1 MITGLAKKNLR
12 SAPAVFGSQQHTES
26 LKFIGVADPFSFLI
40 VDDREESRALL
51 GRGLLKKFSGCTCVE
66 CEDSEMAVA
75 LLGKVIYAAAV
86 VHRAADADGAPVVEL
101 LRQARAEMPIV
112 MVSGIDRS
120 AIAREAGADDFL
132 LLDEWE
138 RIGTVVA
145 GVMLK
150 SV

>member
-26 LKFIGVADPFSFLI
+26 LNFIGVADPYSFLF

-86 VHRAADADGAPVVEL
+86 VHRAADADGAAVCHGAL
-101 LRQARAEMPIV
+101 LSRRQ
-112 MVSGIDRS
+112 S
-120 AIAREAGADDFL
+120 AKRGRGRKDHEFEAGL
-132 LLDEWE
+132 PE
-138 RIGTVVA
+138 
-145 GVMLK
+145 LK
-150 SV
+150 NE